1 MNHQMDDVYFTI
13 AQPAKAEIKI
23 KGSRFIGE
31 AILVE
36 TDKEAIA
43 QLEQIRKREHAA
55 THHCYAWRV
64 GLDSEVR
71 FKYSDD
77 GEPSGSAGRPIYDV
91 LCGRELTN
99 LLLVVTRYYGGT
111 KLGTGGLVRA
121 YGEAATAALDGAGR
135 LEQFV
140 WAGTRVVIEFG
151 LYDRLVRLIQRYGAQ
166 QSGVDFSDRVT
177 LEIQVRQSRSEALV
191 REIVEMSSG
200 RADIEE
206 LT

>member
-1 MNHQMDDVYFTI
+1 MDDSYYTI
-13 AQPAKAEIKI
+13 DQPARIEIKR

-36 TDKEAIA
+36 TDKEAIE

-64 GLDSEVR
+64 GLDWGEIR

-91 LCGRELTN
+91 LFGHELTN
-99 LLLVVTRYYGGT
+99 LLLVVTRYYGGV

-121 YGEAATAALDGAGR
+121 YGDAATVALDRAGR
-135 LEQFV
+135 LQQFV
-140 WAGTRVVIEFG
+140 MDSIEVVIEFR
-151 LYDRLVRLIQRYGAQ
+151 LYDRLIKLMHSFGALQ
-166 QSGVDFSDRVT
+166 CGVDFSDRVT
-177 LEIQVRQSRSEALV
+177 LEIQVRQSRVEALITS
-191 REIVEMSSG
+191 IVEMSSG
-200 RADIEE
+200 KAAIER

>member
-1 MNHQMDDVYFTI
+1 MDDSYFTI
-13 AQPAKAEIKI
+13 AQPAKAEIKR

-31 AILVE
+31 ALLVQNVD
-36 TDKEAIA
+36 TAIE
-43 QLEQIRKREHAA
+43 QLEKIRKREHAA

-64 GLDSEVR
+64 GLDSGDVK

-91 LCGRELTN
+91 LAGRELTY

-121 YGEAATAALDGAGR
+121 YGDTAAATLDQAGR

-140 WAGTRVVIEFG
+140 MGGIEVVIEFR
-151 LYDRLVRLIQRYGAQ
+151 LYERLIKMIHRYGALH
-166 QSGVDFSDRVT
+166 SNVEFSDRVT
-177 LEIQVRQSRSEALV
+177 LEIQVRQTRLEALIGD
-191 REIVEMSSG
+191 IVELSSG
-200 RADIEE
+200 RAVIEE

>member
-1 MNHQMDDVYFTI
+1 MDDVYFTI
-13 AQPAKAEIKI
+13 QQSAKAEIKR

-31 AILVE
+31 ALLAESVE
-36 TDKEAIA
+36 EATE
-43 QLEQIRKREHAA
+43 QLNQIKKREHAA

-64 GLDSEVR
+64 GLDTDVR

-91 LCGRELTN
+91 LCGRGLTN

-121 YGEAATAALDGAGR
+121 YGDATTDTLDKAGR
-135 LEQFV
+135 LERFV
-140 WAGTRVVIEFG
+140 MGSIRVVIDFG
-151 LYDRLVRLIQRYGAQ
+151 LYDRLAKLIHSYGAQ
-166 QSGVDFSDRVT
+166 QSRADYSDRVT
-177 LEIQVRQSRSEALV
+177 LEFQVRQSRVEALIND
-191 REIVEMSSG
+191 IVEISSG
-200 RADIEE
+200 KAAIEK